1 MSAIIVEDRLEEL
14 FDTLPVITI
23 DSVDY
28 TPVFKDGDQ
37 KELIAFLSSTKGDD
51 VKPYPLIW
59 YVKPNPE
66 ADDGNDGEVALTL
79 SLVMAVNNG
88 KTSMLNDER
97 RATTY
102 ATILEP
108 LRNNVRTALKRAN
121 IVNLLI
127 TDGIKFTTTKFPNYS
142 GDDNNTEASE
152 LTDVWDAIKQVQDVI
167 INSDCL
173 RTILY

>member
-1 MSAIIVEDRLEEL
+1 MSAIIVEDRLKEL
-14 FDTLPVITI
+14 FDTLPDITV

-28 TPVFKDGDQ
+28 TPVFKYGDQ
-37 KELIAFLSSTKGDD
+37 KELMLFLSTTKGDT

-59 YVKPNPE
+59 YVYPNAE
-66 ADDGNDGEVALTL
+66 TDDGNDGEVALTL
-79 SLVMAVNNG
+79 SLVMAVNTNS
-88 KTSMLNDER
+88 KMLNDQR
-97 RATTY
+97 KDTTY

-108 LRNNVRTALKRAN
+108 LRNNVRTALKRGN

-142 GDDNNTEASE
+142 GDDNNTEESE
-152 LTDVWDAIKQVQDVI
+152 LQDVWDAIKQVQNI
-167 INSDCL
+167 EINSDCL

>member
-1 MSAIIVEDRLEEL
+1 MSAIIVEDRLKEV
-14 FDTLPVITI
+14 FDTLPDITI
-23 DSVDY
+23 ASVDY
-28 TPVFKDGDQ
+28 TPVFKYGDQ
-37 KELIAFLSSTKGDD
+37 KELMLFLSTTKADD

-59 YVKPNPE
+59 YVYPNVE
-66 ADDGNDGEVALTL
+66 TDDGNDGEVALTL

-97 RATTY
+97 KETTY

-108 LRNNVRTALKRAN
+108 LRNNVRIALKRAN

-152 LTDVWDAIKQVQDVI
+152 LTDVWDAIKQVQNVI

>member
-1 MSAIIVEDRLEEL
+1 MNAIIVEDRLEEL
-14 FDTLPVITI
+14 FDTLPVISIGGT
-23 DSVDY
+23 SY
-28 TPVFKDGDQ
+28 STVFKYGDQ

-59 YVKPNPE
+59 YVYPNEE
-66 ADDGNDGEVALTL
+66 ADDGNNGEVALTL
-79 SLVMAVNNG
+79 SLVIAVNNR
-88 KTSMLNDER
+88 KTSMLNNER
-97 RATTY
+97 KETTY

-108 LRNNVRTALKRAN
+108 LRNNVRIALKRAN

-127 TDGIKFTTTKFPNYS
+127 TDGIKFTTSKFPNYS

-152 LTDVWDAIKQVQDVI
+152 LTDVWDAIKQVQNVI
-167 INSDCL
+167 INNDCL